1 MAIGGRERRH
11 AETADEIGRA
21 RNTEEVVENRPRL
34 RQVVDQHH
42 GVRTVGAIIE
52 AKRGPLPEHTRITGI
67 PRIEGPF
74 AVPQTA
80 DEGAAR
86 FLAQNIAIR
95 QAPLAYRFLDNGGE
109 PVRDAAEE
117 VMAGIDNLV

>member
-1 MAIGGRERRH
+1 MPISRHERRH
-11 AETADEIGRA
+11 PETADQISGA
-21 RNTEEVVENRPRL
+21 RNTEEAVENRPWL

-86 FLAQNIAIR
+86 FFAQNIAIR

-117 VMAGIDNLV
+117 VMAGIGNI